1 MLLYTD
7 ILNGKQDGLL
17 AHSAVHVIGGRFT
30 DNASGLDCTALSS
43 SFIHALSS

>member
-17 AHSAVHVIGGRFT
+17 ARSAVPVIGGRFS
-30 DNASGLDCTALSS
+30 DNASGPDCIASS
-43 SFIHALSS
+43 SSLFMP